1 MRPLTEEEL
10 GIFNKKLLEFIS
22 ESSLKLL
29 TENQDDPYVFRIID
43 LRVYYMSEMIAK
55 LAGNVGREELCQFIY
70 YY

>member
-29 TENQDDPYVFRIID
+29 SEN
-43 LRVYYMSEMIAK
+43 
-55 LAGNVGREELCQFIY
+55 
-70 YY
+70 